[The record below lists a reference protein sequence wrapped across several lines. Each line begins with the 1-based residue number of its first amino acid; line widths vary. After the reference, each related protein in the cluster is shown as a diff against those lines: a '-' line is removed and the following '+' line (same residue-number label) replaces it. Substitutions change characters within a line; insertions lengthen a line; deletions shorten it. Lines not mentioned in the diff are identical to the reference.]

1 MKVLKSKILASNEN
15 EDCITAEI
23 VDDVTEEER
32 EEFETYEMI
41 AEEDLTQEE
50 KQKLSELVK
59 KYLKS
64 YSKYKDKLSL
74 QEWLL
79 MMYRED
85 FPEMEE
91 SKLLEMAETTVKNTE
106 KNYKILEELR
116 KDTAIG
122 LDSSDYFA
130 AEISEDEEFKKI
142 EDKNSFLKKLNEDL
156 IQEGINN
163 IYETAFLEEEKAE
176 NKEKDKSFETA
187 GKVLG
192 QKAIS
197 DYFLGIDK
205 TIETANEKMW
215 GVVHNLD
222 GSINMNPNLDGY
234 IMEQDYANT
243 FNLNAAAKNIKD
255 ITAEVLVPDG
265 KSYGKNSVDIVIT
278 ETRKGKKC
286 VVKKYQV
293 KFGADAK
300 ATAGYFYD
308 KDGYRYKFQQKLVPK
323 EQAENIPNAVDTISY
338 KDVES
343 LSKTKEEAKNLQSEI
358 QNGNA
363 KAADIGYE
371 NVETINMLK
380 STGKMAVRNAVMA
393 GVASAGFN
401 IGKKIITGEEIET
414 EEVVAEAVKTGGNI
428 GVSTAVSGALT
439 TAAKKG
445 ITKGIL
451 ADNNV
456 ISAIAFS
463 TVECISS
470 LYKMGTGE
478 YSFKEGMDSIGE
490 NLTAGYISAKS
501 FILGSQL
508 GIVAAAK
515 FATLAGMMAAPAAV
529 VTVSGIVGGTL
540 LAMAGSSIAG
550 AVYNGA
556 KAVVKETVKAAKT
569 VVSAGCETVKTVA
582 GCVWSGINVVENTV
596 VSGMKAVGSA
606 LSSFG
611 SRIFRF

>member
-1 MKVLKSKILASNEN
+1 MKVLKSKVLALNEN
-15 EDCITAEI
+15 GDCLTAEI
-23 VDDVTEEER
+23 VDDVTDEER
-32 EEFETYEMI
+32 KEFETYEMI
-41 AEEDLTQEE
+41 TEEDLTQEE
-50 KQKLSELVK
+50 KLICSGLVK

-64 YSKYKDKLSL
+64 YSKYKEKLSL

-85 FPEMEE
+85 FPKMEE

-106 KNYKILEELR
+106 KNYKILEELK

-142 EDKNSFLKKLNEDL
+142 EDKNTFLKKLNEDL

-163 IYETAFLEEEKAE
+163 IYETAFLEEEKTE
-176 NKEKDKSFETA
+176 NKEKSKSFETA

-192 QKAIS
+192 QKAVS
-197 DYFLGIDK
+197 DYFLKIDK

-222 GSINMNPNLDGY
+222 GSINMNPNLDGF
-234 IMEQDYANT
+234 IAEQYHANT
-243 FNLNAAAKNIKD
+243 FNLNAAVKNTKD
-255 ITAEVLVPDG
+255 IMAEALVPDG
-265 KSYGKNSVDIVIT
+265 KAYGKNSVDIVVK
-278 ETRKGKKC
+278 ETRNGKEYII
-286 VVKKYQV
+286 KKYQA
-293 KFGADAK
+293 KFGADAET
-300 ATAGYFYD
+300 TAGYFYD
-308 KDGYRYKFQQKLVPK
+308 KDGYRYKFQQKLTPK
-323 EQAENIPNAVDTISY
+323 EQAEDIQNAVDTISY
-338 KDVES
+338 KNVES
-343 LSKTKEEAKNLQSEI
+343 HGLTKEEAKNFQSGI
-358 QNGNA
+358 QNGNE
-363 KAADIGYE
+363 KSADIGYE

-380 STGKMAVRNAVMA
+380 STGKMAVRNAVLA

-428 GVSTAVSGALT
+428 GVSTAVSGALA

-445 ITKGIL
+445 ITKGVL
-451 ADNNV
+451 ANNNV

-463 TVECISS
+463 TVECVSS

-501 FILGSQL
+501 FIIGSQL

-515 FATLAGMMAAPAAV
+515 FATLAGMMAAPAAA
-529 VTVSGIVGGTL
+529 VTVSGVVGGTL
-540 LAMAGSSIAG
+540 LAMAGNSIAET
-550 AVYNGA
+550 VYNGT

-569 VVSAGCETVKTVA
+569 VVSARYETVKTVA
-582 GCVWSGINVVENTV
+582 GCAWSGMKAVGNAVM
-596 VSGMKAVGSA
+596 SGAKAVGSA
-606 LSSFG
+606 LSSIG